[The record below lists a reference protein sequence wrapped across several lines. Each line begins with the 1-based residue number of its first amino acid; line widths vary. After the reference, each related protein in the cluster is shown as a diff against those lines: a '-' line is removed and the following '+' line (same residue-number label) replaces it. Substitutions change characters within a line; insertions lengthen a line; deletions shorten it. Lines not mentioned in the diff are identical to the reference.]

1 MNLPKVSGKLRHT
14 FIEGWLYWYTAFGVT
29 AQEFLSSEEAYKY
42 CNPVLLFWLRMFLGS
57 SVAGFN
63 AVKAFRSMTFGRAY
77 GNPPEPTLEVKPTTV
92 QTTVAQPSSGFAK
105 PGQ

>member
-1 MNLPKVSGKLRHT
+1 MNLPKISGKFRHI

-42 CNPVLLFWLRMFLGS
+42 VNPHVLFWTRMFLGS

-63 AVKAFRSMTFGRAY
+63 ALKAFRSMTFGRAY
-77 GNPPEPTLEVKPTTV
+77 GNPPEPTVKIEPTTAV
-92 QTTVAQPSSGFAK
+92 ATVEQK
-105 PGQ
+105 TQ